1 LLKAIQLSVS
11 PLFLLAG
18 IGTMMKVL
26 SGGLSRSVHRT

>member
-1 LLKAIQLSVS
+1 VLKAIQLSVS

-26 SGGLSRSVHRT
+26 SSGLSRSVDRS